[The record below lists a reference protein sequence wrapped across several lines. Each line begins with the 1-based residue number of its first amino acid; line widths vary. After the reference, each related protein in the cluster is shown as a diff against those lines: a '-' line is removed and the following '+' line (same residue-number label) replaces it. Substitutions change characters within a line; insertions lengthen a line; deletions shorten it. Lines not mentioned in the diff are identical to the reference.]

1 VLSVIDL
8 RGRPAAALTRE
19 KLNGIL
25 PRAALGTGAAVE
37 QIRPVCE
44 AVRDRGAAAVREYTA
59 RFDGVDLPTSRVP
72 ADALAGALAGL
83 GPDLRAALEEM
94 VRRVRPVH
102 EAQRP
107 ADHVTSPGNGAH
119 VTERYVP
126 VDRAGVY
133 VPAGLVPL
141 PSSVI
146 MNVVPAQVAGV
157 RQIAVASPP
166 QPGGLPAP
174 AILAACALLGIDEVH
189 AVGGAQ
195 AVAMFAY
202 GTADCAPVDVVTGP
216 GNAYVTA
223 AKRLLAGTV
232 GVDAEA
238 GPTEIAII
246 ADHTADPRFL
256 AADLVAQAEHG
267 PLAACLLITTDPGLA
282 DRTEA
287 ELRPQVASARHRDT
301 VEAALA
307 GQSACVLVD
316 DTAAA
321 LAVSDVW
328 APEHLE
334 IQAQDAAGLAARV
347 RNAGA
352 VFVGP
357 YAPVSLGDY
366 LAGSNHVLPTG
377 GTARHTAGLSV
388 LAFMRGIH
396 VVEYTAAALAEA
408 APHIDA
414 LGGAEDLAGHVA
426 AVRIRLAGSAGPGE
440 RPPWNPPV
448 ASGPASPGER
458 PPSAVDADTGRQRA
472 AGPPIRPDLAG
483 RSPYGAP
490 QLDVPVRL
498 NTNENPFPPPPALVQ
513 AITEAVGGVAGA
525 LNRYPDRDAMD
536 LRAGLA
542 AYLGHGLTAR
552 QVWAANG
559 SNEIIQQLLQVF
571 GGHGRSAL
579 GFEPSYAMHPLIAR
593 ATGTRWISGA
603 REDDFGL
610 DPDAA
615 VRAVREHQ
623 PDLVFLTSP
632 NNPTGT
638 RLPLAVIEAV
648 CRAAPGMVVVDE
660 AYAEFAREG
669 TGTALALLPRYP
681 RLVVTRTMSKAF
693 ALAGARVGYL
703 AAAPAVIDALLLVR
717 LPYHLSAQT
726 QATARAALAHAGTLL
741 ATVAD
746 LRAERDSVVAWLRG
760 RRLAAADS
768 DANFVLFGTFADAHA
783 VWRALLGRG
792 VLVREV
798 GPRGWLRVSIGTPA
812 EMAAFR
818 TALTEVLGDAT
829 AVTGGSRGAGPPDR
843 QGAGSE

>member
-1 VLSVIDL
+1 M
-8 RGRPAAALTRE
+8 TRE
-19 KLNGIL
+19 KLAGIL
-25 PRAALGTGAAVE
+25 PRAALDTGAALE

-44 AVRDRGAAAVREYTA
+44 DVRDRGAAAVREYTA

-72 ADALAGALAGL
+72 ARALADALATLS
-83 GPDLRAALEEM
+83 PELRAALEEM
-94 VRRVRPVH
+94 IRRVRPVH

-107 ADHVTSPGNGAH
+107 ADHVTAIGDGAQ
-119 VTERYVP
+119 VTERYVA

-157 RQIAVASPP
+157 GRIAVASPP
-166 QPGGLPAP
+166 RRDCGGLPAP
-174 AILAACALLGIDEVH
+174 AILAACALLGIEEVH
-189 AVGGAQ
+189 AAGGAQ
-195 AVAMFAY
+195 AIAMFAY

-282 DRTEA
+282 ERTDA
-287 ELRPQVASARHRDT
+287 ELGPQVASARHRDT
-301 VEAALA
+301 VQAALA

-334 IQAQDAAGLAARV
+334 IQTADAGGLAARV

-396 VVEYTAAALAEA
+396 VVECSAAALAEA
-408 APHIDA
+408 APYIDA
-414 LGGAEDLAGHVA
+414 LGAAEDLAAHVN
-426 AVRIRLAGSAGPGE
+426 AVRIRVGLGG

-448 ASGPASPGER
+448 AQGPVPSGPVGEG
-458 PPSAVDADTGRQRA
+458 PNAGQGAV
-472 AGPPIRPDLAG
+472 GPPVRPDLAG
-483 RSPYGAP
+483 RAPYGAP

-498 NTNENPFPPPPALVQ
+498 NTNENPCPPPPALVQ
-513 AITEAVGGVAGA
+513 AITDAVAGVAGS
-525 LNRYPDRDAMD
+525 LNRYPDRDAMA
-536 LRAGLA
+536 LRADLA

-571 GGHGRSAL
+571 GGSGRSAL
-579 GFEPSYAMHPLIAR
+579 GFEPSYAMHPLISR
-593 ATGTRWISGA
+593 ATGTRWISGSRDA
-603 REDDFGL
+603 DFGL
-610 DPDAA
+610 NAA
-615 VRAVREHQ
+615 EVVRAIGEHR

-638 RLPLAVIEAV
+638 SLPLAVIEAV
-648 CRAAPGMVVVDE
+648 CGAAPGMVVVDE
-660 AYAEFAREG
+660 AYAEFARAG
-669 TGTALALLPRYP
+669 ADTALSLLPRYP

-693 ALAGARVGYL
+693 ALAGGRIGYL
-703 AAAPAVIDALLLVR
+703 AAEPRVIDALLLVR
-717 LPYHLSAQT
+717 LPYHLSALT
-726 QATARAALAHAGTLL
+726 QATARAALAHAGALL

-746 LRAERDSVVAWLRG
+746 LRAERDSLVDWLRG
-760 RRLAAADS
+760 RGLAAADS
-768 DANFVLFGTFADAHA
+768 DANFVLFGEFGDSHA
-783 VWRALLGRG
+783 VWQGLLDRG
-792 VLVREV
+792 VLVRET
-798 GPRGWLRVSIGTPA
+798 GPPGWLRVSIGTPA
-812 EMAAFR
+812 EMTAFR
-818 TALTEVLGDAT
+818 DALTAVLDNSA
-829 AVTGGSRGAGPPDR
+829 A
-843 QGAGSE
+843 